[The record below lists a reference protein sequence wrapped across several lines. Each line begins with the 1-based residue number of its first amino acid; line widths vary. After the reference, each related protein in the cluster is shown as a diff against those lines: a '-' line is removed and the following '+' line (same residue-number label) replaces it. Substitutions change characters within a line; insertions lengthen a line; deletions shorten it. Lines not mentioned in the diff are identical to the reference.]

1 MASEVSTI
9 NKTLDDMRKKELE
22 LIKRR
27 EALLVEE
34 AVRYTEEA
42 HPTAATQIARALIA
56 VYTESDV
63 SLEILFGVQSADV
76 NTVGLLLQ
84 AEYRNPE
91 TIQMFLN
98 NGADVNAKN
107 ERGFSVLEIVLQG
120 QDGYW
125 RGKSSYWNE
134 EVFNVLEKYNVK
146 QEVSHEWI
154 IEQCCTGAP
163 KYVRDFLGLD
173 DDENEAAVD
182 REYELR
188 RVV

>member
-1 MASEVSTI
+1 
-9 NKTLDDMRKKELE
+9 MRKKELE

-42 HPTAATQIARALIA
+42 QPSAATQIARALIA
-56 VYTESDV
+56 VFTQNEWEGEYLAPKLK
-63 SLEILFGVQSADV
+63 SLFWMQTPEVKTA
-76 NTVGLLLQ
+76 GLCEM

-91 TIQMFLN
+91 TIEMFLKI
-98 NGADVNAKN
+98 GADVNG
-107 ERGFSVLEIVLQG
+107 EDDMGFSVLEMVLQG
-120 QDGYW
+120 HDGYW
-125 RGKSSYWNE
+125 RGDSSHWNE
-134 EVFNVLEKYNVK
+134 EVFKVLEKYIVNR
-146 QEVSHEWI
+146 EVSHKWI

-163 KYVRDFLGLD
+163 TYVRDFLGLD

>member
-1 MASEVSTI
+1 
-9 NKTLDDMRKKELE
+9 MRKKELE

-56 VYTESDV
+56 VYTEYDV
-63 SLEILFGVQSADV
+63 SLEILFGVQSTEVKTA
-76 NTVGLLLQ
+76 GLCEM

-91 TIQMFLN
+91 TIEMFLKI
-98 NGADVNAKN
+98 GADVNG
-107 ERGFSVLEIVLQG
+107 EDDIGFSVLEMVLLGHDVPQIM
-120 QDGYW
+120 D
-125 RGKSSYWNE
+125 SPPHWNE
-134 EVFNVLEKYNVK
+134 EVFKVLEKYNVK
-146 QEVSHEWI
+146 QEVSHKWI